1 MVKKGIILAGG
12 KATRL
17 YPLTQFGVSKQLLPI
32 YNKPVIMYPLA
43 TLQKMGYMDVV
54 IICAS
59 VDQQN
64 MFEML
69 LGNGSKFGMSIEYT
83 IQHSPNGLPE
93 AYVYAEPWV
102 KDADSIA
109 LILGDN
115 IFIGDDNLNHPPNAC
130 FTYQVRNPQDYGVA
144 VMENDK
150 LLSIVEKPVEFL
162 GDDAVVGLYV
172 TTTEAIDIAKSLKPS
187 KRGELEIV
195 DLLNTLHKNND
206 LNVVKLTDAMWFDVG
221 SFDSLLDCA
230 SLVRTIE
237 TRSTKTL
244 GPTFYEQ

>member
-17 YPLTQFGVSKQLLPI
+17 YPLTQFGVSKQLLPV

-43 TLQKMGYMDVV
+43 TLQKMGYMEVV
-54 IICAS
+54 VICAS
-59 VDQQN
+59 VHQQN

-69 LGNGSKFGMSIEYT
+69 LGDGSKFNMKLNYVVQT
-83 IQHSPNGLPE
+83 APNGLPE
-93 AYVYAEPWV
+93 AYLYAEPWV

-115 IFIGDDNLNHPPNAC
+115 IFIGDDNLNRSANAC
-130 FTYQVRNPQDYGVA
+130 FTYKVRNPQDYGVA
-144 VMENDK
+144 MMKDDK
-150 LLSIVEKPVEFL
+150 LVSIVEKPVEFI

-172 TTTEAIDIAKSLKPS
+172 TSPEAIAIAKTLKPS

-195 DLLNTLHKNND
+195 DLLNTLHKNDNLD
-206 LNVVKLTDAMWFDVG
+206 VVRLTDTMWFDVG

-230 SLVRTIE
+230 NMVRTIE

-244 GPTFYEQ
+244 GPIFYEQ